1 MRKIFLIPSTII
13 LIFYSFLFSQISSI
27 KDTTW
32 NNNSVDSSLTTSID
46 WKTEE
51 GKLLLQTGENEN
63 LAKNKYAYIVYKS
76 RVLPPDTAV
85 RNGMNLIDGRFF
97 SPSYVQIL
105 SLNAGPG
112 GEGTYIVIDLQA
124 VRAVNRVRIW
134 QLGYYPGG
142 PTTIPTNLR
151 IRAYTIYGGLDT
163 LAMEKILQVPENTLG
178 VTDDYFDKVYEV
190 RFLKITI
197 DVIDQVQST
206 VISEIEVFGKGYLPE
221 GYFTSNVKDAG
232 QPVNWYK
239 VTWQAEQPEGTQISM
254 RMRTG
259 NTPKPDSTWSD
270 WKDDSTNVSGSQLP
284 VYEPRRYM
292 QYQVRLGTLTLQ
304 TPKIDEIEILYDRT
318 LIAQSTDATISPQY
332 SPILQEN
339 TFQYR
344 IDIQK
349 SPTDYPIDT
358 ITILT
363 PTPTQLLEVKFN
375 GISIPYNAQIFAN
388 KIIITPQSPIISSGI
403 FETTL
408 KCTPF
413 LGINRFA
420 SYLHSKQSADNP
432 QRVDSKKSGGIENWS
447 IITTGVPPRLI
458 IDCRIEPN
466 PFTPNGDGINDETII
481 SFFLANIGEPK
492 NLVGSQ
498 TRKLKILIYDLQGRL
513 VRELYNSESGAAA
526 FIAQNSF
533 QWDGKDQNGKVVRPG
548 PYILQVVVEADVK
561 TEQFSRIVT
570 VVY

>member
-1 MRKIFLIPSTII
+1 MRTNILSIIALFLLANIS
-13 LIFYSFLFSQISSI
+13 YSQFSI
-27 KDTTW
+27 KDTIW
-32 NNNSVDSSLTTSID
+32 NDNSVDSSLTTAID
-46 WKTEE
+46 WKTEP

-76 RVLPPDTAV
+76 RNLPPDTAA
-85 RNGMNLIDGRFF
+85 RNALKLIDGRFF

-134 QLGYYPGG
+134 QLGFYPGG
-142 PTTIPTNLR
+142 PTNIPTNLR
-151 IRAYTIYGGLDT
+151 VRAYTIYGGLDT
-163 LAMEKILQVPENTLG
+163 LSMEKLVQVPENTLG
-178 VTDDYFDKVYEV
+178 VTDDYFDKVVEI

-221 GYFTSNVKDAG
+221 GYYTSRVKDAG

-239 VTWQAEQPEGTQISM
+239 ITWNAEQPEGTQISL

-270 WKDDSTNVSGSQLP
+270 WSEDSTNVSGAQLP

-304 TPKIDEIEILYDRT
+304 TPKIDEIEIFYDNT
-318 LIAQSTDATISPQY
+318 LIAQSTDASISPQY

-339 TFQYR
+339 TFTYK
-344 IDIQK
+344 IEIQK
-349 SPTDYPIDT
+349 SANDYPIDT
-358 ITILT
+358 ITIFT
-363 PTPTQLLEVKFN
+363 PTPTQLLGVSLN
-375 GISIPYNAQIFAN
+375 GSPIQYYASILAN
-388 KIIITPQSPIISSGI
+388 RIIIVPQNPITSTTT
-403 FETTL
+403 FEATL

-413 LGINRFA
+413 MGVNRFV

-432 QRVDSKKSGGIENWS
+432 QRVDTKKSGNIESWS
-447 IITTGVPPRLI
+447 IVTTGVPPKLI
-458 IDCRIEPN
+458 IDFRVEPN
-466 PFTPNGDGINDETII
+466 PFTPNGDGLNDQTTI

-492 NLVGSQ
+492 NLVGNEV
-498 TRKLKILIYDLQGRL
+498 RKLKILVYDLQGRL
-513 VRELYNSESGAAA
+513 IKEVYNSQSGAAA

-533 QWDGKDQNGKVVRPG
+533 IWDGKDQNGKMVKPG
-548 PYILQVVVEADVK
+548 PYIIQAIVEADAK
-561 TEQFSRIVT
+561 TEQVAKVLT

>member
-1 MRKIFLIPSTII
+1 MKNFIHI
-13 LIFYSFLFSQISSI
+13 LFAFLFTTGTVFSQFSI

-32 NNNSVDSSLTTSID
+32 DDNSVDSSLTSAID
-46 WKTEE
+46 WKSEP
-51 GKLLLQTGENEN
+51 GKILLQTGENEN
-63 LAKNKYAYIVYKS
+63 LARNKFAYIVYKS
-76 RVLPPDTAV
+76 RNLPPDTAA
-85 RNGMNLIDGRFF
+85 RNALKLIDGKFF

-134 QLGYYPGG
+134 QLGFYPGG
-142 PTTIPTNLR
+142 PTNIPTNLR
-151 IRAYTIYGGLDT
+151 VRAYTIYGGLDT
-163 LAMEKILQVPENTLG
+163 LSMEKLIQVPENTLG
-178 VTDDYFDKVYEV
+178 VTDDYFDRVVEL

-221 GYFTSNVKDAG
+221 GYFTSKVNDAG
-232 QPVNWYK
+232 QPVNWSK
-239 VTWQAEQPEGTQISM
+239 INWVADQPEGTQISL

-270 WKDDSTNVSGSQLP
+270 WSEDSTTIPNVQLP

-292 QYQVRLGTLTLQ
+292 QYQIRLGTLTLQ
-304 TPKIDEIEILYDRT
+304 TPKIEEVEIFYDKT

-339 TFQYR
+339 TFIYK
-344 IDIQK
+344 IDIKK
-349 SPTDYPIDT
+349 SANDYPVDT
-358 ITILT
+358 ITIFT
-363 PTPTQLLEVKFN
+363 PTPAQLLGVSLN
-375 GISIPYNAQIFAN
+375 GTPIQYTAMIFAN
-388 KIIITPQSPIISSGI
+388 KIIIVPQNSITTTST
-403 FETTL
+403 FEVTL

-413 LGINRFA
+413 MGVNRFI

-432 QRVDSKKSGGIENWS
+432 QRVDTKKSGNIESWS
-447 IITTGVPPRLI
+447 IITTGVPPKLI
-458 IDCRIEPN
+458 IDFKVEPN
-466 PFTPNGDGINDETII
+466 PFTPNGDGLNDQTSL
-481 SFFLANIGEPK
+481 SFFLANIAEPK
-492 NLVGSQ
+492 NLVGGEV
-498 TRKLKILIYDLQGRL
+498 RKLKLLVYDLQGRL
-513 VRELYNSESGAAA
+513 IREIYNSTSGAAA

-533 QWDGKDQNGKVVRPG
+533 VWDGKDQNGKTVRPG
-548 PYILQVVVEADVK
+548 AYLVQVVVEADAK
-561 TEQFSRIVT
+561 TEQVTKIVT

>member
-1 MRKIFLIPSTII
+1 MKRNILSLLII
-13 LIFYSFLFSQISSI
+13 LFTSCTAFSQFSI

-32 NNNSVDSSLTTSID
+32 NDNSVDSSLTTAID
-46 WKTEE
+46 WKTER

-63 LAKNKYAYIVYKS
+63 LARNKFAYIVYKS
-76 RVLPPDTAV
+76 RILPPDTGA
-85 RNGMNLIDGRFF
+85 RNALKLIDGKFF

-134 QLGYYPGG
+134 QLGFYPGG
-142 PTTIPTNLR
+142 PTNIPTNLR
-151 IRAYTIYGGLDT
+151 VRAYTIYGGLDT
-163 LAMEKILQVPENTLG
+163 LSMEKLVQVPENTLG
-178 VTDDYFDKVYEV
+178 VTDDYFERVVEI

-239 VTWQAEQPEGTQISM
+239 INWKAEQPEGTQISF

-270 WKDDSTNVSGSQLP
+270 WSEDSTTISGAQLP

-292 QYQVRLGTLTLQ
+292 QYQVRLGTLTLL
-304 TPKIDEIEILYDRT
+304 TPKIEEVEVFYDKT
-318 LIAQSTDATISPQY
+318 LIAQSTDASIEPQY

-339 TFQYR
+339 NFTYK
-344 IDIQK
+344 IEIQK
-349 SPTDYPIDT
+349 SANDFPIDT
-358 ITILT
+358 ITIFT
-363 PTPTQLLEVKFN
+363 PTPTQLLGVKLN
-375 GISIPYNAQIFAN
+375 GNPITYSSIIYSN
-388 KIIITPQSPIISSGI
+388 KIIIIPQNPITTTST
-403 FETTL
+403 FEAL
-408 KCTPF
+408 LRCTPF
-413 LGINRFA
+413 LGVNRFV

-432 QRVDSKKSGGIENWS
+432 QRVDTKKSGGIESWS
-447 IITTGVPPRLI
+447 VLTTGVPPRLI
-458 IDCRIEPN
+458 IDFKAEPN
-466 PFTPNGDGINDETII
+466 PFTPNGDGVNDKT
-481 SFFLANIGEPK
+481 SLTFFLANIAEPK
-492 NLVGSQ
+492 NLVGGEL
-498 TRKLKILIYDLQGRL
+498 RKLRIHVFDLQGRL
-513 VRELYNSESGAAA
+513 IREIYNSESGAAA

-533 QWDGKDQNGKVVRPG
+533 EWDGKDQKGKMVKPG
-548 PYILQVVVEADVK
+548 PYIVQVIVEADTK
-561 TEQFSRIVT
+561 TEQVAKIVT

>member
-1 MRKIFLIPSTII
+1 MKNFSISLIITL
-13 LIFYSFLFSQISSI
+13 LIAGTSLAQFSI

-32 NNNSVDSSLTTSID
+32 NDNSVDSTLTSAID
-46 WKTEE
+46 WKTEP

-63 LAKNKYAYIVYKS
+63 LARNKYAYIVYKS
-76 RVLPPDTAV
+76 RNLPPDTAA
-85 RNGMNLIDGRFF
+85 RNALKLIDGRFF

-134 QLGYYPGG
+134 QLGFYPGG
-142 PTTIPTNLR
+142 PTNIPTNLR
-151 IRAYTIYGGLDT
+151 VRAYTIYGGLDT
-163 LAMEKILQVPENTLG
+163 LSMEKLVQVPENTLG
-178 VTDDYFDKVYEV
+178 VTDDYFDRVVEI

-221 GYFTSNVKDAG
+221 GYFTSKVLDAG

-239 VTWQAEQPEGTQISM
+239 INWVAEQPEGTQISM

-270 WKDDSTNVSGSQLP
+270 WSADSATVSGKQLP
-284 VYEPRRYM
+284 VYEPRRYV

-304 TPKIDEIEILYDRT
+304 TPKVDEVEILYDKT
-318 LIAQSTDATISPQY
+318 LIAQSTDASISPQY

-339 TFQYR
+339 TFTYK
-344 IDIQK
+344 IEIQK
-349 SPTDYPIDT
+349 GATDYPIDT

-363 PTPTQLLEVKFN
+363 PTPTQLIGVTIN
-375 GISIPYNAQIFAN
+375 GSPIQYSASILADR
-388 KIIITPQSPIISSGI
+388 IIIVPQNPITNTVT
-403 FETTL
+403 FEATL
-408 KCTPF
+408 RCTPF
-413 LGINRFA
+413 LGINRFV
-420 SYLHSKQSADNP
+420 SYLHSKQSPDNP
-432 QRVDSKKSGGIENWS
+432 QRVDTKKSGNIESWS

-458 IDCRIEPN
+458 IDFRVEPN
-466 PFTPNGDGINDETII
+466 PFTPNGDGLNDETTL
-481 SFFLANIGEPK
+481 SFFLANIAEPK
-492 NLVGSQ
+492 NLVGGEL
-498 TRKLKILIYDLQGRL
+498 RKLKILIFDLNGRL

-526 FIAQNSF
+526 FVAQNSF
-533 QWDGKDQNGKVVRPG
+533 KWDGKDQNGKLVRPG
-548 PYILQVVVEADVK
+548 PYIVQVLVEADVK
-561 TEQFSRIVT
+561 TEQVSKILT

>member
-1 MRKIFLIPSTII
+1 MKKLKLAIVITI
-13 LIFYSFLFSQISSI
+13 LTSSLLHSQFSI

-32 NNNSVDSSLTTSID
+32 NDFSVDSTLTSAID
-46 WKTEE
+46 WKTEP

-63 LAKNKYAYIVYKS
+63 LARNKYAYIVYKS
-76 RVLPPDTAV
+76 RNLPPDTAA
-85 RNGMNLIDGRFF
+85 RNALKLIDGKFF

-134 QLGYYPGG
+134 QLGFYPGG
-142 PTTIPTNLR
+142 PTNIPTNLR
-151 IRAYTIYGGLDT
+151 VRAYTIYGGLDT
-163 LAMEKILQVPENTLG
+163 LSMEKLVQVPENTLG
-178 VTDDYFDKVYEV
+178 VTDDYFDRVVEI

-221 GYFTSNVKDAG
+221 GYFTSKVLDAG
-232 QPVNWYK
+232 QPVNWSK
-239 VTWQAEQPEGTQISM
+239 ITWKAEQPEGTQISL

-259 NTPKPDSTWSD
+259 NTPKVDTTWSNWNEDST
-270 WKDDSTNVSGSQLP
+270 TISGTQLP
-284 VYEPRRYM
+284 AYEPRRYV

-304 TPKIDEIEILYDRT
+304 TPKVDEVEIFFDKT

-339 TFQYR
+339 TFSYK
-344 IDIQK
+344 IVINK

-358 ITILT
+358 ITIFT
-363 PTPTQLLEVKFN
+363 PTPTQLLGVKLDN
-375 GISIPYNAQIFAN
+375 NPIQYSAEIYAN
-388 KIIITPQSPIISSGI
+388 KIVIIPQSPITTSIT
-403 FETTL
+403 FEATL

-413 LGINRFA
+413 LGVNRFV
-420 SYLHSKQSADNP
+420 SYLHSKQSPDNP
-432 QRVDSKKSGGIENWS
+432 QRVDTKKFGGLENWS
-447 IITTGVPPRLI
+447 IVTTGVPPKLI
-458 IDCRIEPN
+458 IDFKVEPN
-466 PFTPNGDGINDETII
+466 PFTPNGDGINDQTVL
-481 SFFLANIGEPK
+481 SFFLANIAEPRS
-492 NLVGSQ
+492 LVGGEL
-498 TRKLKILIYDLQGRL
+498 RKLKILIYDLQGRL
-513 VRELYNSESGAAA
+513 VRELYNSTSGAAA

-533 QWDGKDQNGKVVRPG
+533 VWDGKDENGKTVRPG
-548 PYILQVVVEADVK
+548 PYIVQVLVEADAK
-561 TEQFSRIVT
+561 TEQVAKIVT